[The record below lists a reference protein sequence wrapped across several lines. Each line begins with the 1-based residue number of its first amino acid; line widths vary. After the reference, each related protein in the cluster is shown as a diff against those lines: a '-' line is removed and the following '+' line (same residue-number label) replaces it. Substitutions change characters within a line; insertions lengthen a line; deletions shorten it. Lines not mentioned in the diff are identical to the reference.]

1 MIFSGLTE
9 KLPNVCDAA
18 LVKIK
23 CAYKAYKDYDN
34 IAQFYYGISG
44 EDKVYAVI
52 GKVSGYV
59 SLWTDGSEIEELK
72 KFLSFLGFTGIFTSL
87 KTAHFLNLRIDE
99 QCLVFKAEPPF
110 EKTPIGKHCQPR
122 ELMETLRQGFSI
134 PNTDEF
140 IADVSFRTLHGCA
153 DYVVENGA
161 GALLFFDDNDALIN
175 GIAVPENNRN
185 KGIGSKIL
193 KSLLSCAGERSVY
206 ACCVENNKHFY
217 IKNGFSLIEE
227 AAYCEEK

>member
-9 KLPNVCDAA
+9 NLPNVCDAA

-59 SLWTDGSEIEELK
+59 SLWTDGSETEELK
-72 KFLSFLGFTGIFTSL
+72 NFLKLLGFTGIFTSL
-87 KTAHFLNLRIDE
+87 KTAQLLNLRIE
-99 QCLVFKAEPPF
+99 EKCLVFKAEPPF
-110 EKTPIGKHCQPR
+110 EKTSIGERCEPR
-122 ELMETLRQGFSI
+122 ELMETLQQGLSI
-134 PNTDEF
+134 PNGDEF

-153 DYVVENGA
+153 DYVVENSG
-161 GALLFFDDNDALIN
+161 GGLLFFDDNDAIIN
-175 GIAVPENNRN
+175 GIAVPENKRN
-185 KGIGSKIL
+185 NGHGSRIL
-193 KSLLSCAGERSVY
+193 KALLSRGGERSVY
-206 ACCVENNKHFY
+206 ACCVEENKYFY
-217 IKNGFSLIEE
+217 IKNGFSLIGE
-227 AAYCEEK
+227 AAYCEE